1 MTFQTGARLGPYEI
15 LEPLGVGGMGE
26 VYKARDTR
34 LDRLVAIKVLLPNVG
49 ANQQF
54 RMRFEREARAAS
66 ALDHPHIC
74 TIYDVGSTEI
84 TPYLVMQYV
93 QGETLASRISSSSL
107 PVSEALEYAV
117 QIASG
122 LAAAHRSGIV
132 HRDLKPA
139 NVMVA
144 TDGTIKIL
152 DFGLA
157 KLVESDAAM
166 ALHETRTSADATQ
179 AGTVIGT
186 SGYMSP
192 EQVEGRQVDSRS
204 DVFSFGVLLYELLTR
219 RRPFDRG
226 SVVSTALAI
235 VREPP
240 APPRGIRHEIPHD
253 LESVM
258 LRCLEKTPDARFAS
272 GTDLHEQLL
281 SCRSHLAVAT
291 DKYATGSRRGRHL
304 AAAVL
309 VLAAVIVLALGWGAM
324 SRSRIQRSLEQS
336 LPEIARLSEHGQ
348 YAAVYALA
356 VEIARNV
363 PDNRRLDELMREI
376 TTEVSVETQPADAEI
391 WIAEY
396 LRYQQC
402 VAAARAIT
410 DQRRACAA
418 GIEKVDHYEARVP
431 HGRCGLVAR
440 SRRPNVELR
449 PSS

>member
-1 MTFQTGARLGPYEI
+1 MTFQAGARLGPYEI

-26 VYKARDTR
+26 VYKARDSR

-74 TIYDVGSTEI
+74 TIYDVGSTDI

-157 KLVESDAAM
+157 KQVESDAAM
-166 ALHETRTSADATQ
+166 DLRETRTSAEATQ

-192 EQVEGRQVDSRS
+192 EQVEGRQVDARS

-226 SVVSTALAI
+226 SAVSTALAI
-235 VREPP
+235 VRERP
-240 APPRGIRHEIPHD
+240 APPRGIRREIPHD

-258 LRCLEKTPDARFAS
+258 FRCLEKMRDARFAS

-281 SCRSHLAVAT
+281 SCRAHLAVAT
-291 DKYATGSRRGRHL
+291 GKHATGSHRGRHTCSRR
-304 AAAVL
+304 VGFGGSHRSGSR
-309 VLAAVIVLALGWGAM
+309 LG
-324 SRSRIQRSLEQS
+324 RHESLEDS
-336 LPEIARLSEHGQ
+336 ALSR
-348 YAAVYALA
+348 AVA
-356 VEIARNV
+356 ARNCATFGAGPV
-363 PDNRRLDELMREI
+363 CGCVRARGRDRTRRTGQSTAGR
-376 TTEVSVETQPADAEI
+376 ADA
-391 WIAEY
+391 
-396 LRYQQC
+396 
-402 VAAARAIT
+402 
-410 DQRRACAA
+410 
-418 GIEKVDHYEARVP
+418 
-431 HGRCGLVAR
+431 
-440 SRRPNVELR
+440 
-449 PSS
+449 